1 MDIQSLYKLFVESLP
16 AFMAGL
22 WVTLYVTIIALVIA
36 SVIGLV
42 VGLINIGKNK
52 WLKLFAKFYIDLVRG
67 TPLIVQAFFLYF
79 GMTGALGF
87 KISPELAGVIVISIN
102 AGAYMS
108 EIFRAGI
115 QAIDIGQME
124 AARSLGLPYSKA
136 MAKVIIPQAFRNM
149 IPAILNQF
157 IISLKDTS
165 ILTVI
170 GVGELTQSG
179 QIIIASTYRSFEIWT
194 MIGVL
199 YFIMIYTLTIIFRQI
214 EVNLAND

>member
-1 MDIQSLYKLFVESLP
+1 MLNLFLKSLP
-16 AFMAGL
+16 SFGMGVL
-22 WVTLYVTIIALVIA
+22 ITLQITIVALIIATI
-36 SVIGLV
+36 IGLV

-52 WLKLFAKFYIDLVRG
+52 ILKFIAKFYIDLIRG

-79 GMTGALGF
+79 GMTGALNF
-87 KISPELAGVIVISIN
+87 RILPETAGIIVISLN

-108 EIFRAGI
+108 EIFRGGI
-115 QAIDIGQME
+115 QSIDIGQME
-124 AARSLGLPYSKA
+124 AARSLGLSYAKA
-136 MAKVIIPQAFRNM
+136 MIKVILPQAFKNM
-149 IPAILNQF
+149 IPSILNQF

-170 GVGELTQSG
+170 GVRELTQSG

-199 YFIMIYTLTIIFRQI
+199 YFILIFTLSTIFRKI
-214 EVNLAND
+214 EVKLSV